1 MKSILSYVMTKFSDW
16 GGRENIWVW
25 KRKELNNLC
34 VSLSLENKLLSRY
47 WDPEDG
53 AMRILKNNKEGLK

>member
-1 MKSILSYVMTKFSDW
+1 MLWLNLVVEEAEKIFESGK
-16 GGRENIWVW
+16 
-25 KRKELNNLC
+25 KKELNNLC
-34 VSLSLENKLLSRY
+34 VSLSLENKLLSGY

>member
-1 MKSILSYVMTKFSDW
+1 MKSILSYVMTKISGW
-16 GGRENIWVW
+16 GSRENIWVW

-34 VSLSLENKLLSRY
+34 VSLSLENKLLSGY

-53 AMRILKNNKEGLK
+53 AMKILKNNKVALK

>member
-1 MKSILSYVMTKFSDW
+1 MIEEAEKIFESGK
-16 GGRENIWVW
+16 
-25 KRKELNNLC
+25 KKELNNLC
-34 VSLSLENKLLSRY
+34 VSLSLENKLLSGY